1 MTVYDLVY
9 PIGKDNMN
17 ERQAQKRIRT
27 TETILIAAK
36 ELIHENGF
44 NRLSLRA
51 VAARAG
57 FSPASLYEYFTGKD
71 DIIDSLCA
79 QIDQSWAQQ
88 LQSCDTI
95 PSLMLG
101 YVTFGLNAPDDFQ
114 LLYQRAM
121 LPNQEEYL
129 PNLFTDRI
137 TACQENLE
145 VSVEIAQ
152 QTMWALAHGMVLL
165 SLHRELNVDDH
176 ERMIQ
181 KTWNGLLKPEYR
193 S

>member
-1 MTVYDLVY
+1 
-9 PIGKDNMN
+9 MN

-27 TETILIAAK
+27 TETILTAAK

-71 DIIDSLCA
+71 DIIDGLCA
-79 QIDQSWAQQ
+79 QIDQSWAEQ
-88 LQSCDTI
+88 LSASSSI
-95 PSLMLG
+95 PELLLG
-101 YVTFGLNAPDDFQ
+101 YVEFGLTAPDDFQ

-121 LPNQEEYL
+121 LPGQPEYI
-129 PNLFTDRI
+129 PSLFQRRI
-137 TACQENLE
+137 SLQADTLSVSTE
-145 VSVEIAQ
+145 VAV

-165 SLHRELNVDDH
+165 ALHRDLNTDH
-176 ERMIQ
+176 HIAIVQ
-181 KTWNGLLKPEYR
+181 KTWNGLQK
-193 S
+193 

>member
-1 MTVYDLVY
+1 
-9 PIGKDNMN
+9 MN

-27 TETILIAAK
+27 TETILTAAK

-71 DIIDSLCA
+71 DIIDGLCT
-79 QIDQSWAQQ
+79 QIDKSWAEQ
-88 LQSCDTI
+88 LKTVDSVPEI
-95 PSLMLG
+95 ILG
-101 YVTFGLNAPDDFQ
+101 YVEFGLTAPDDFQ

-121 LPNQEEYL
+121 LPDQVEYI
-129 PNLFTDRI
+129 PQLFQDRI
-137 TACQENLE
+137 TDKASMLCVSSE
-145 VSVEIAQ
+145 VAV

-165 SLHRELNVDDH
+165 SLHRDMNTDH
-176 ERMIQ
+176 HQQMVQMTWKGLQ
-181 KTWNGLLKPEYR
+181 K
-193 S
+193 

>member
-1 MTVYDLVY
+1 
-9 PIGKDNMN
+9 MN

-27 TETILIAAK
+27 TETILTAAK

-71 DIIDSLCA
+71 DIIDGLCA
-79 QIDQSWAQQ
+79 QIDRSWAEK
-88 LQSCDTI
+88 LKSVT
-95 PSLMLG
+95 SVSELTLG
-101 YVTFGLNAPDDFQ
+101 YVDFGLTSPDDFQ

-121 LPNQEEYL
+121 LPDQEEYI
-129 PNLFTDRI
+129 PQLFRERI
-137 TACQENLE
+137 TEKRDALSVPVE
-145 VSVEIAQ
+145 VAV

-165 SLHRELNVDDH
+165 SLHRDMNTDH
-176 ERMIQ
+176 HSDMVRT
-181 KTWNGLLKPEYR
+181 TWNGLQK
-193 S
+193 

>member
-1 MTVYDLVY
+1 
-9 PIGKDNMN
+9 MN

-27 TETILIAAK
+27 TETILTAAK

-71 DIIDSLCA
+71 DIIDGLCT
-79 QIDQSWAQQ
+79 QIDQSLAEQ
-88 LQSCDTI
+88 LRATDSVPALI
-95 PSLMLG
+95 LG
-101 YVTFGLNAPDDFQ
+101 YIEFGLTAPDDFQ

-121 LPNQEEYL
+121 LPDQEEYI
-129 PNLFTDRI
+129 PQLFRERI
-137 TACQENLE
+137 IEKKDGLSVPVE
-145 VSVEIAQ
+145 VAV

-165 SLHRELNVDDH
+165 SLHRDMNTEHHVA
-176 ERMIQ
+176 MIST
-181 KTWNGLLKPEYR
+181 TWNGLQK
-193 S
+193 

>member
-1 MTVYDLVY
+1 MDLVY
-9 PIGKDNMN
+9 PIGKDIMN

-27 TETILIAAK
+27 TETILTAAK

-79 QIDQSWAQQ
+79 QIDRTWAER
-88 LQSCDTI
+88 LQTRKTI
-95 PSLMLG
+95 PAIMLA
-101 YVTFGLNAPDDFQ
+101 YVDFGLNAPDDFQ

-121 LPNQEEYL
+121 LPDQEEYI
-129 PNLFTDRI
+129 PKLFVETI
-137 TACQENLE
+137 TAHQANLA
-145 VSVEIAQ
+145 VSVEVAH
-152 QTMWALAHGMVLL
+152 QTMWALVHGMVLL
-165 SLHRELNVDDH
+165 SLHRNMDIDEH
-176 ERMIQ
+176 EMMV
-181 KTWNGLLKPEYR
+181 KTTWNGLLKPECR
-193 S
+193 Q

>member
-1 MTVYDLVY
+1 
-9 PIGKDNMN
+9 MN

-27 TETILIAAK
+27 TETILTAAK

-79 QIDQSWAQQ
+79 QIDQTWAER
-88 LQSCDTI
+88 LRMMDTI
-95 PSLMLG
+95 PKLMLG
-101 YVTFGLNAPDDFQ
+101 YVDFGLNAPDDFQ

-121 LPNQEEYL
+121 LPDQSEHI
-129 PNLFTDRI
+129 PKLFVEKM
-137 TACQENLE
+137 TAHRFELD
-145 VSVEIAQ
+145 VSVEVAQ
-152 QTMWALAHGMVLL
+152 QTMWALVHGMVLL
-165 SLHRELNVDDH
+165 SLHRDMNTDDH
-176 ERMIQ
+176 EMMVR
-181 KTWNGLLKPEYR
+181 KTWNGLLKSEYR
-193 S
+193 Q

>member
-1 MTVYDLVY
+1 
-9 PIGKDNMN
+9 MN

-27 TETILIAAK
+27 TETILTAAK

-79 QIDQSWAQQ
+79 QIDRAWAER
-88 LQSCDTI
+88 LQTLETI
-95 PSLMLG
+95 PAIMLA
-101 YVTFGLNAPDDFQ
+101 YVDFGLKAPDDFQ

-121 LPNQEEYL
+121 LPDQEEYI
-129 PNLFTDRI
+129 PKLFLNRMTEH
-137 TACQENLE
+137 TEELN
-145 VSVEIAQ
+145 VSVDVAQ
-152 QTMWALAHGMVLL
+152 QTMWALVHGMVLL
-165 SLHRELNVDDH
+165 SLHRNMNIDDH
-176 ERMIQ
+176 EKWSIQ
-181 KTWNGLLKPEYR
+181 LGMGC
-193 S
+193 

>member
-1 MTVYDLVY
+1 
-9 PIGKDNMN
+9 MN

-27 TETILIAAK
+27 TETILTAAK

-71 DIIDSLCA
+71 DIIDGLCA
-79 QIDQSWAQQ
+79 QIDRSWADQ
-88 LQSCDTI
+88 LKSVDSVPELT
-95 PSLMLG
+95 LG
-101 YVTFGLNAPDDFQ
+101 YIDFGLTCPDDFQ

-121 LPNQEEYL
+121 LPDQEEHIPQL
-129 PNLFTDRI
+129 FRQRIIEQKHNLS
-137 TACQENLE
+137 
-145 VSVEIAQ
+145 VSVEVAV

-165 SLHRELNVDDH
+165 SLHRDMNTEHHVDMV
-176 ERMIQ
+176 RT
-181 KTWNGLLKPEYR
+181 TWNGLQA
-193 S
+193 

>member
-1 MTVYDLVY
+1 
-9 PIGKDNMN
+9 MN

-27 TETILIAAK
+27 TETILTAAK

-79 QIDQSWAQQ
+79 QIDQSWAER
-88 LQSCDTI
+88 LQALETI
-95 PSLMLG
+95 PAIMLA
-101 YVTFGLNAPDDFQ
+101 YVEFGLTAPDDFQ

-121 LPNQEEYL
+121 LPNQEEHI
-129 PNLFTDRI
+129 PRLFGERMVSYQD
-137 TACQENLE
+137 NLE

-152 QTMWALAHGMVLL
+152 QTMWALVHGMVLL
-165 SLHRELNVDDH
+165 SLHRDMNIDDH
-176 ERMIQ
+176 EMMV
-181 KTWNGLLKPEYR
+181 KTTWNGLLKPEYR
-193 S
+193 Q